1 MAKENP
7 RKLAFLLSEAPGKLS
22 RDVVTIASG
31 SGKLDAGTVIG
42 VVTATSKHTVSPNT
56 GADGSQ
62 IGSAVLAEPVDA
74 TSTDVQALAIT
85 DLAEV
90 KSSMLILHSTV
101 NDATKRAA
109 KIAQLRGSK
118 IKAR

>member
-1 MAKENP
+1 MAKESP

-22 RDVVTIASG
+22 RDTVTIVSG
-31 SGKLDAGTVIG
+31 AGKLDAGTVLGKI
-42 VVTATSKHTVSPNT
+42 TVSGKYTSSPDS

-62 IGSAVLAEPVDA
+62 TGVAVLAEPVDA
-74 TSTDVQALAIT
+74 TSADVVALAIT

-90 KSSMLILHSTV
+90 KTSMLIVHSTV
-101 NDATKRAA
+101 NDATKRAT